1 MGAANKL
8 SQKKMIWR
16 FRKWWTVKYCWDG
29 EALSGRKE
37 ADIEEKNTSKY
48 IKKKVLN
55 QVGMIK
61 KSRWNCRR

>member
-1 MGAANKL
+1 MVMGAANKL

-37 ADIEEKNTSKY
+37 ADIEEKILLNISRKKY
-48 IKKKVLN
+48 
-55 QVGMIK
+55 
-61 KSRWNCRR
+61 